1 VLKKLTYVLESFF
14 LFPVEEF
21 IGDVLGLQALFHDAR
36 EENISVFFFVPPA
49 KRAGRAMFF

>member
-1 VLKKLTYVLESFF
+1 VLKKPTYVLESFF

-36 EENISVFFFVPPA
+36 EENISLFL
-49 KRAGRAMFF
+49 RAPGKARR